1 MKRFTAVNVCSQF
14 IYRYLVIVRSVNILW
29 RHYLAIIA
37 SILLPIII
45 LFTLSF
51 LSNKPTPEN
60 EYLTNYEL
68 AQILEIDNYTLK
80 NYVVSM
86 RSSPN
91 NLLSSITS
99 TFATFLSFLTYII
112 IILCGIRIQFYVH
125 RHYNGPNLE
134 TTRKVN
140 RQISIVLWSQALL
153 AILPFFSQTI
163 INLSILNNSIF
174 SLKFGFIITPSFI
187 SLIVVLNP
195 LVTLLSVRN
204 YRQIIFK
211 LIKCNILCTNSN
223 IISPSNNVLV
233 TQENLG
239 VIN

>member
-1 MKRFTAVNVCSQF
+1 MAKFYFYEVFGIPPLPPMTLSEFSINLSS
-14 IYRYLVIVRSVNILW
+14 INILW
-29 RHYLAIIA
+29 RHYLAIII
-37 SILLPIII
+37 SVLLPIII

-86 RSSPN
+86 RSSPS

-134 TTRKVN
+134 TMRKVN
-140 RQISIVLWSQALL
+140 RQISIVLWSQVYFR
-153 AILPFFSQTI
+153 IHSKYYK
-163 INLSILNNSIF
+163 NNFDKS
-174 SLKFGFIITPSFI
+174 G
-187 SLIVVLNP
+187 
-195 LVTLLSVRN
+195 
-204 YRQIIFK
+204 
-211 LIKCNILCTNSN
+211 
-223 IISPSNNVLV
+223 
-233 TQENLG
+233 E
-239 VIN
+239 